1 MSKEKRESILDQVS
15 GKVKEVAGKV
25 SGNSHLETEGK
36 AEGLLG
42 KAKEVVA
49 DVKDV
54 VAGAVDGVK
63 NALDK
68 DERR

>member
-25 SGNSHLETEGK
+25 SGNSHLET
-36 AEGLLG
+36 EGLLG